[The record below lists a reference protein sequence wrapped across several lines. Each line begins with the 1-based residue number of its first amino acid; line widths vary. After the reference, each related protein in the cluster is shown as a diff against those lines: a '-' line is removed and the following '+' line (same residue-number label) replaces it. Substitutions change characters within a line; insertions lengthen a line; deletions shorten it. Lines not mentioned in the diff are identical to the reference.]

1 MSLRAQAQE
10 ESQKIGALGLV
21 LRRLQDEDGTVRFR
35 VMTVCPGRLA
45 SLAWSLFFPV
55 FQAALL
61 VDLVCISRHS
71 LLTSC
76 VSRVIALLHV
86 DDSKCLVMYAEPIFS
101 QNVMCLQVL

>member
-45 SLAWSLFFPV
+45 SLA
-55 FQAALL
+55 
-61 VDLVCISRHS
+61 
-71 LLTSC
+71 
-76 VSRVIALLHV
+76 
-86 DDSKCLVMYAEPIFS
+86 
-101 QNVMCLQVL
+101 